1 MVVKSGRACD
11 ACGKYVNQIQPIQ
24 GVVERMQITCGTD
37 DASCALLALG
47 ANLSHAGHGPE
58 TTLREAVAMLERR
71 MGRPLR
77 VSRFYRTP
85 AFPPGSGPDF
95 VNAAAALHWE
105 DTPEVLLALLHEI
118 EAALGRTR
126 RTRWE
131 ARIVDL
137 DLIALG
143 SRVLPD
149 AQTQRDWQNLAPDRA
164 AQETPDRLILPH
176 PRMAERCFVLV
187 PLADIA
193 PDWCHPLTGQS
204 VAEMLAA
211 RPATERAEV
220 TALDRAP

>member
-1 MVVKSGRACD
+1 
-11 ACGKYVNQIQPIQ
+11 
-24 GVVERMQITCGTD
+24 MQITFGTD
-37 DASCALLALG
+37 VASCALLALG
-47 ANLSHAGHGPE
+47 ANLSREGRGPE
-58 TTLREAVAMLERR
+58 STLREAVVMLEQRT
-71 MGRPLR
+71 GRALR
-77 VSRFYRTP
+77 LSRFYRTP

-105 DTPEVLLALLHEI
+105 DTPDALLALLHEI
-118 EAALGRTR
+118 EASLGRTR

-143 SRVLPD
+143 SQVWPD
-149 AQTQRDWQNLAPDRA
+149 AKTQRDWQNLAPDRA
-164 AQETPDRLILPH
+164 AQEAPDRLILPH
-176 PRMAERCFVLV
+176 PRMAERSFVLV

-193 PDWCHPLTGQS
+193 PDWCHPLTGLS

-220 TALDRAP
+220 TALDCAP